1 MNGPLLG
8 GMWSFWLH
16 YSQTC
21 SSYWSGAQW
30 KMKRLECGLAPP
42 KTEAVV
48 LSQKRMACSLQA
60 GWEVL
65 YQVEEFKYFGVLFIS
80 EGRIKR

>member
-1 MNGPLLG
+1 MVLLASLFTDLQLLLEWCTIEDEAI
-8 GMWSFWLH
+8 GMWIST
-16 YSQTC
+16 S
-21 SSYWSGAQW
+21 
-30 KMKRLECGLAPP
+30 

-80 EGRIKR
+80 EGRIKREIDR